1 MKKFLYTLL
10 IIFLVTTAN
19 YSQDVI
25 VLNMDDNRKALMD
38 ETPQNG
44 MTYQVDLKV
53 TKIEQQDFN
62 AMVQHMNKVPFVT
75 FTKDGDKLNFVFD
88 TNHSFV
94 KGWNQ
99 SNWDK
104 WFDGMAARIRYVEE
118 NGM

>member
-1 MKKFLYTLL
+1 MKKILYTLL
-10 IIFLVTTAN
+10 IIFLGTTAN

-25 VLNMDDNRKALMD
+25 ALDMDDNRKVQM
-38 ETPQNG
+38 EGTPQNG
-44 MTYQVDLKV
+44 ATYQVDLKI
-53 TKIEQQDFN
+53 TGIGQQDSD

-94 KGWNQ
+94 EGWNQ
-99 SNWDK
+99 TNWDK
-104 WFDGMAARIRYVEE
+104 WFEGMASRIRYVEE